1 MKNKI
6 VIAGGTGF
14 IGSYIKKEY
23 EKLGYDVVIIS
34 RYARKN
40 QVQWSSKTELV
51 QALNNAK
58 LLINLSGKSVDCRYT
73 VKNKWK
79 ILTSRTSTTL
89 QLHDAIKACKK
100 PPKKWI
106 NSSTATIYRHAED
119 RPMTEEDGDLGTGFS
134 VHVARVWESTFFAKK
149 HQGVQQTALR
159 TAIVLGSGSAFKPLK
174 KLAQLGFGGPQGDGK
189 QKFSWIHIHDLFRII
204 RKIEQSDEP
213 KKIYN
218 CSSPTPTT
226 NKNLMYLVRKNFGRS
241 WYIPIPTFLLKIG
254 AFFIRTETELVLK
267 SRWVLPQKLI
277 EEGFQFQYSELN
289 EALENLKNS

>member
-14 IGSYIKKEY
+14 IGSYIQKEY
-23 EKLGYDVVIIS
+23 EKMGYKVIIIS
-34 RYARKN
+34 RNSKKN
-40 QVQWSSKTELV
+40 HVQWSSKAQLIK
-51 QALNNAK
+51 ALNNAE

-73 VKNKWK
+73 IKNKWK

-89 QLHDAIKACKK
+89 QLHDAIKVCKN

-119 RPMTEEDGDLGTGFS
+119 RPMTEENGDLGTGFS
-134 VHVARVWESTFFAKK
+134 VHVARVWEATFFAQK
-149 HQGVQQTALR
+149 HKNIEQIALR
-159 TAIVLGSGSAFKPLK
+159 TAIVLGDGSAFKPLK
-174 KLAQLGFGGPQGDGK
+174 KLARLGFGGPQGNGK

-204 RKIEQSDEP
+204 RNIEKSDKP
-213 KKIYN
+213 KSIYN
-218 CSSPTPTT
+218 CSSPESTS
-226 NKNLMYLVRKNFGRS
+226 NKELMSLIREKFGKK
-241 WYIPIPTFLLKIG
+241 WYIPIPKYLLKIG

-277 EEGFQFQYSELN
+277 DEEFKFQYSKID
-289 EALENLKNS
+289 EALESLNH